1 MVGSGRAMGF
11 VISLPDTH
19 IVYSL
24 LRQAPGPSP
33 WWCRD
38 PIASALGPLVWKKLD
53 QPPGFNA
60 LMDSEGRP
68 RLALPMYIWFQ
79 VLGEGWMLLW
89 NRQRSVGQI
98 VPSPILV
105 HLLNVDH
112 LRRLVDLDRWLA
124 EKPAP
129 VDPYFWVSPEFC
141 VSTEIRPAYPPGKH
155 ELLLPSAFDRVPE
168 FFIVTDNPAL
178 PTQSGNASF
187 CIYAIDPAA
196 RSIEVFPQDW
206 FNDGAG
212 LRIPMDYLRH
222 P

>member
-98 VPSPILV
+98 VPSPILGSV
-105 HLLNVDH
+105 
-112 LRRLVDLDRWLA
+112 
-124 EKPAP
+124 
-129 VDPYFWVSPEFC
+129 
-141 VSTEIRPAYPPGKH
+141 EIQDSRGSLFVIQASDGTIR
-155 ELLLPSAFDRVPE
+155 FD
-168 FFIVTDNPAL
+168 
-178 PTQSGNASF
+178 
-187 CIYAIDPAA
+187 
-196 RSIEVFPQDW
+196 
-206 FNDGAG
+206 
-212 LRIPMDYLRH
+212 
-222 P
+222 

>member
-1 MVGSGRAMGF
+1 
-11 VISLPDTH
+11 
-19 IVYSL
+19 
-24 LRQAPGPSP
+24 
-33 WWCRD
+33 
-38 PIASALGPLVWKKLD
+38 
-53 QPPGFNA
+53 
-60 LMDSEGRP
+60 
-68 RLALPMYIWFQ
+68 
-79 VLGEGWMLLW
+79 
-89 NRQRSVGQI
+89 
-98 VPSPILV
+98 
-105 HLLNVDH
+105 
-112 LRRLVDLDRWLA
+112 LVDLDRWLA